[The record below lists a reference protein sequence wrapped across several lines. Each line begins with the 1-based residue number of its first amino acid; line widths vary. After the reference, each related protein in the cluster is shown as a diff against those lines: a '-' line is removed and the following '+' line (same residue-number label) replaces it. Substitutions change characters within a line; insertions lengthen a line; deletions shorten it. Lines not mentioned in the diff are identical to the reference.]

1 MPEDNPSQNVL
12 DAVNSSAL
20 STRDEERTSEHK
32 YEVSFL
38 FTEGT
43 RLVLTVQRT
52 QSRAYALQ

>member
-12 DAVNSSAL
+12 DTVNSSML

-32 YEVSFL
+32 YEVSFH
-38 FTEGT
+38 FTEDT

-52 QSRAYALQ
+52 QSRVYALP